1 MLLRSV
7 IDGLDALLMAC
18 LLCTRVGVSLHTIRL
33 GDVSDCNRLGDNC
46 TTFGAYAPWCQYDV
60 CWEAHYL

>member
-33 GDVSDCNRLGDNC
+33 GDNC